1 MVVAIHRVIA
11 ASARSSKCRAA
22 SSQISSGFFGVPFEG
37 IAPIVGR
44 SDEAARKL
52 ASRARRR
59 VRMQDVDQA
68 TNTLR
73 QARLVEAFLAAAR
86 NREFAQLLAVLD
98 PDVVLRADRT
108 AVALGAPSEARG
120 DVAVARFCRRARD
133 AVPALLNG
141 AAAVAWMPDGELRV
155 VFKFTAAGARITA
168 IDLIADPD
176 GLRQLDL
183 IAPFK

>member
-68 TNTLR
+68 TDTLR

-86 NREFAQLLAVLD
+86 NREFEQLLAVL
-98 PDVVLRADRT
+98 
-108 AVALGAPSEARG
+108 
-120 DVAVARFCRRARD
+120 
-133 AVPALLNG
+133 
-141 AAAVAWMPDGELRV
+141 AVAWMPDGELRV